1 MHGRNERVLR
11 ARRQPE
17 AGERGGIS
25 ALQSGCSKCGRRGAG
40 PARPVRRR
48 ARSPD
53 FAEGPWPG
61 CRAVG

>member
-48 ARSPD
+48 ARRPD

-61 CRAVG
+61 GQAVG